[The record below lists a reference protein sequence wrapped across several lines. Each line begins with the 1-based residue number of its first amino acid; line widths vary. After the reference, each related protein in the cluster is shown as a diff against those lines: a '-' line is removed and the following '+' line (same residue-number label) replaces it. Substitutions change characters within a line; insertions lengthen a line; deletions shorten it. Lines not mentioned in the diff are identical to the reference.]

1 MTRWDQAPEI
11 FSLAD
16 ELGVGGAAP
25 VNGILDYCHCRIDG
39 WVAEAGGVPNIDA
52 LESLVT
58 KKLQM
63 VFEEIRT
70 KEDWDRLKEVYA
82 RGKKE
87 FVFGAIRTKFDDDHN
102 LTYGALVQRRNAG
115 ADDLDRFVAVID
127 CRGNKLA
134 RRFFTR
140 WHEIAHRL
148 TTHADMPEPVYRSEH
163 DPLERMMDEIAG
175 HVGFYDPLFQ
185 PAFQQA
191 INGKVHLKFGTVES
205 IINGAFPAAS
215 FQATLFACTR
225 RLPTPVVYLEATLAH
240 KKEVKRRFATPSL
253 FGDDPPPGELR
264 AVKVIPNKAAQQ
276 DGFTIPANMRVP
288 AASVIHRLFDADLQS
303 DGDSHEDLSHWESQG
318 RSLGRRAVV
327 VEARKVS
334 DRVIAIVQPV
344 EAVRTKAK
352 SQRNGFWSQEDTG
365 S

>member
-16 ELGVGGAAP
+16 ELGVSGAAP
-25 VNGILDYCHCRIDG
+25 LNSILDYCQSRLEA

-58 KKLQM
+58 QKLQM

-70 KEDWDRLKEVYA
+70 DEDWERLKEVYA

-87 FVFGAIRTKFDDDHN
+87 FVFGAIRTKFDDDDN
-102 LTYGALVQRRNAG
+102 FTYGALVQRRNA
-115 ADDLDRFVAVID
+115 APTDPDRFVAVID
-127 CRGNKLA
+127 CRGNKAA

-148 TTHADMPEPVYRSEH
+148 TTHADMLEPVYRSEH
-163 DPLERMMDEIAG
+163 DPIERMMDEIAG

-185 PAFQQA
+185 PAYQQA
-191 INGKVHLKFGTVES
+191 NLGQPHLKFGAIET
-205 IINGAFPAAS
+205 IINDAFPTAS
-215 FQATLFACTR
+215 FQATFFACTR

-240 KKEVKRRFATPSL
+240 KKEVKRRLATPSL
-253 FGDDPPPGELR
+253 FDDDPPPGELR
-264 AVKVIPNKAAQQ
+264 AVKVITNKAAQQ
-276 DGFTIPANMRVP
+276 DGFTIPTNMRVP
-288 AASVIHRLFDADLQS
+288 AASVIHRLFDAEPMT
-303 DGDSHEDLSHWESQG
+303 DGDGEECLSHWESQG
-318 RSLGRRAVV
+318 RPLGRRAVV
-327 VEARKVS
+327 VEARKVA

-344 EAVRTKAK
+344 EALKKKRDDSK
-352 SQRNGFWSQEDTG
+352 SVLWE
-365 S
+365 